1 MVRGNIGCGV
11 GGPLIRQQ
19 SGRWE
24 DGSLAEP
31 RRNRVVGNAER
42 GLCVR

>member
-1 MVRGNIGCGV
+1 VRRAWA
-11 GGPLIRQQ
+11 LDQEQ

-31 RRNRVVGNAER
+31 RGNRVVGNVER